1 MHEIGMF
8 SLCVAFYLLAN
19 ESYRLALVGTAMRA
33 LSSARE
39 TCIRL
44 NERGIICIQHM
55 VQSTPEQKSFVDFII
70 LPDEEFDAYE

>member
-1 MHEIGMF
+1 
-8 SLCVAFYLLAN
+8 
-19 ESYRLALVGTAMRA
+19 MRA

-70 LPDEEFDAYE
+70 LPDEEFNEYE

>member
-1 MHEIGMF
+1 MLLG
-8 SLCVAFYLLAN
+8 FYPASHH
-19 ESYRLALVGTAMRA
+19 SYRLALIGTAMRA

-70 LPDEEFDAYE
+70 LPDEEFNEYE